1 MRLRKGLA
9 LGVAALGV
17 LGLIL
22 VISGASG
29 GVRGFI
35 KDRYERAGG
44 DRGAEVYRA
53 DAAPAAVA
61 KEIAD
66 AHAPADRRAT
76 PEGVFLRYRD
86 DYVGVTPE
94 GGGSRITVADESR
107 GYALFFPFVGG
118 YWGRYSGP
126 AEGFRGGGPGGGG
139 K

>member
-1 MRLRKGLA
+1 VRLRKGLA

-44 DRGAEVYRA
+44 DRGAEVY
-53 DAAPAAVA
+53 PAAVA

-86 DYVGVTPE
+86 DFVGVTPE
-94 GGGSRITVADESR
+94 GQGSRITVADEDR

-126 AEGFRGGGPGGGG
+126 AETFRGGGPGGGG

>member
-9 LGVAALGV
+9 LGLLGAGDLV
-17 LGLIL
+17 LVL
-22 VISGASG
+22 VLSGASG

-35 KDRYERAGG
+35 KENYERDGS
-44 DRGAEVYRA
+44 DRGAEVYRS
-53 DAAPAAVA
+53 DEAPAAVA
-61 KEIAD
+61 KQIAD

-86 DYVGVTPE
+86 DMVGVMAE
-94 GGGSRITVADESR
+94 GGGSRIAVADEDR

-126 AEGFRGGGPGGGG
+126 AETFRGGGPGGGG

>member
-22 VISGASG
+22 VFSGASG

-44 DRGAEVYRA
+44 DRGAEVYQA

-61 KEIAD
+61 KEITD

-86 DYVGVTPE
+86 DFVGVTPE
-94 GGGSRITVADESR
+94 GQGSRITVADEDR

-126 AEGFRGGGPGGGG
+126 AETFRGGGPGGGG

>member
-9 LGVAALGV
+9 LGLIGAGV
-17 LGLIL
+17 LAL
-22 VISGASG
+22 VLVLVGSSG

-35 KDRYERAGG
+35 RDTYERDGS
-44 DRGAEVYRA
+44 DRGAEVYRSGKP
-53 DAAPAAVA
+53 PATVA
-61 KEIAD
+61 REIA
-66 AHAPADRRAT
+66 AEHAPADRRAT

-86 DYVGVTPE
+86 DMVGVTPQ
-94 GGGSRITVADESR
+94 GDGSRIAVADEDR